1 VQAVLAQNILRTLQK
16 QAGVLEYSL
25 KKLEVLQSGYWSQ
38 STAKELVFKAGKRPF
53 EVPVYESKVLV
64 RVLASDAP
72 ASDRARYEVG
82 WRPGAAGVAAVF

>member
-1 VQAVLAQNILRTLQK
+1 MQAVLAQNILRTLQK
-16 QAGVLEYSL
+16 QAGVLEHSL

-64 RVLASDAP
+64 RVPRS
-72 ASDRARYEVG
+72 VG
-82 WRPGAAGVAAVF
+82 

>member
-1 VQAVLAQNILRTLQK
+1 MPLAQVVLAQNILRTLQK

-64 RVLASDAP
+64 SA
-72 ASDRARYEVG
+72 ARCLVG
-82 WRPGAAGVAAVF
+82 SLLHGAVFPGPCRCPTL